1 MTTIYPDFINDKQV
15 QQNDKQ
21 ENKQSIVYTG
31 ILEICDIISK
41 LIQLKKKEV
50 CQVKEQDFKIKK
62 TQEQIN
68 EQNSFKK
75 CLPKQ
80 E

>member
-15 QQNDKQ
+15 QQNDKK

-31 ILEICDIISK
+31 INEIVSIISK
-41 LIQLKKKEV
+41 LIQLKNKRV
-50 CQVKEQDFKIKK
+50 CQVNNQDFKIKK
-62 TQEQIN
+62 TQEQRN